1 MTMKAKLIEIKG
13 GRGLSF
19 SLIVS
24 CLLVFWVGGTVLAVP
39 QTPSFTLHQAIEI
52 ALTHHPAVRVAE
64 LNLRAAHL
72 ELEAARAQG
81 TLPKIGF
88 KLQPFTLSSGV
99 GFPGSGTGEL
109 TFALTLPTGTALS
122 ASIAPS
128 LDYSTQVWT
137 FSWGLSLAQ
146 RFNPI
151 QQDKVTAD
159 LQQKV
164 RVLDQAKVALMQ
176 AKDTVVLELVEKFGH
191 LIVARTALELAKE
204 AQTQAQA
211 WLTEVAAAVAAG
223 QASELQRLEAKLAGK
238 QAEIARQKRSTG
250 YSILREELGAL
261 LGIEGVYE
269 LVPPEFS
276 VEKILAMA
284 NELLSMGISLEAINE
299 AAGVTKASEAVQDAE
314 QDLND
319 TRAVTLPSVSLAAG
333 WTSKGWQIGVSVDF
347 DLFSP
352 GHSSHLKLAQARVE
366 LAQERL
372 QVAKVEARMVILN
385 QQASLR
391 RAKEDFERFQL
402 EKEKWALEE
411 TIMKKKMEADLIST
425 DEWTGFQVK
434 KQTFVRDLAEEAFD
448 LVHACLLY
456 RQTMGMKLDWE
467 EILP

>member
-1 MTMKAKLIEIKG
+1 MKAKLIEMKG
-13 GRGLSF
+13 GRGLSL
-19 SLIVS
+19 SLIVL
-24 CLLVFWVGGTVLAVP
+24 CLVVFWVGGTVLAAP
-39 QTPSFTLHQAIEI
+39 QTPSFTLRWAIETG
-52 ALTHHPAVRVAE
+52 LTHHPAVRVAE

-81 TLPKIGF
+81 TLPKIGL
-88 KLQPFTLSSGV
+88 KLQPFSLSSGV
-99 GFPGSGTGEL
+99 GFPGSGTGDL

-122 ASIAPS
+122 ASLAPS
-128 LDYSTQVWT
+128 LDYSTQAWT

-151 QQDKVTAD
+151 QQDKVTAN

-164 RVLDQAKVALMQ
+164 RALDQAKVALMQ
-176 AKDTVVLELVEKFGH
+176 AKDTVVLEVVKKFGH
-191 LIVARTALELAKE
+191 LIAARTALELAKE

-211 WLTEVAAAVAAG
+211 RLTEVEAEVAAG
-223 QASELQRLEAKLAGK
+223 QASELQLLEAKLAVK
-238 QAEIARQKRSTG
+238 QAGITRQKRSTE
-250 YSILREELGAL
+250 YNIAREGLGVL

-269 LVPPEFS
+269 LVPPDFP

-284 NELLSMGISLEAINE
+284 NELLSMRISLEAINE
-299 AAGVTKASEAVQDAE
+299 AAGVTKASEAVEDAE

-333 WTSKGWQIGVSVDF
+333 WTSEGWQIGVSVNV

-352 GHSSHLKLAQARVE
+352 DHSSQLKLAQARVE

-372 QVAKVEARMVILN
+372 RVATVEARMAILN
-385 QQASLR
+385 QRASLR
-391 RAKEDFERFQL
+391 QVKEDFERLQL

-411 TIMKKKMEADLIST
+411 TIIKKKMEADLIST
-425 DEWTGFQVK
+425 DEWTDFQVK
-434 KQTFVRDLAEEAFD
+434 KQTFVNDLAQGAFD
-448 LVHACLLY
+448 LVHACLAY
-456 RQTMGMKLDWE
+456 RQTLGIKLDWE